1 MKNNLKQA
9 QKHISDLVKQ
19 DNADSD
25 KLDAFY
31 QQALLIIKSNIQAF
45 YQQYAVE
52 NRLSLNQVSSSI
64 NSWDMNQFKR
74 AINQFMLDTP
84 DNDDLKQRIFAAKA
98 LAGTNKSNLI
108 GAIISVGIATAS
120 AKAQQYGQKQ
130 LINQYVDEYNYRNP
144 NSKIS
149 SVDVPSS
156 ITKAKDFIS
165 KIWANNDV
173 STIRAKQQVHKS
185 ITKGLDDKSLQQ
197 LLKNSNDTNTSSNLD
212 SSANAGISFNKQLL
226 RSSNIDANNQASSAA
241 FSDNNQVVYL
251 KWVTQNDDKVCDICE
266 PMDGNVYKVEDAP
279 TPQVDSH
286 YNCRCGLEPCDED
299 GNILDL

>member
-9 QKHISDLVKQ
+9 QKHISDLVNQ

-45 YQQYAVE
+45 YQQYATE
-52 NRLSLNQVSSSI
+52 NRLSLNQVSSSV
-64 NSWDMNQFKR
+64 NSWDMQQFKR

-108 GAIISVGIATAS
+108 GAIISIGIATAS

-149 SVDVPSS
+149 SMDVPSS
-156 ITKAKDFIS
+156 IKKAKDFIN
-165 KIWANNDV
+165 KIWANNDL

-185 ITKGLDDKSLQQ
+185 ITKGLDRSSLNQ
-197 LLKNSNDTNTSSNLD
+197 LNKNSDDTNTSNNLD

-226 RSSNIDANNQASSAA
+226 RSSNIDANNEASSAA
-241 FSDNNQVVYL
+241 YSDNQSIVYL
-251 KWVTQNDDKVCDICE
+251 QWVTQDDDKVCDICE
-266 PMDGNVYKVEDAP
+266 PMNGNIYTVEDAP
-279 TPQVDSH
+279 TPQEDSH
-286 YNCRCGLEPCDED
+286 YNCRCLLEPSDKD